1 MYKKEKNGAVSD
13 CAEAMSLM
21 KMCDC
26 EVEGQRSFNESTQLG
41 DQPSLDLQEL
51 WNLVENSS
59 PPPTQI
65 TDSQGLTIFFKK
77 FHQIFRASNRNVD
90 YMNALLRPVSFDLQ
104 FT

>member
-1 MYKKEKNGAVSD
+1 
-13 CAEAMSLM
+13 M

-65 TDSQGLTIFFKK
+65 TDSQGLTFF
-77 FHQIFRASNRNVD
+77 
-90 YMNALLRPVSFDLQ
+90 
-104 FT
+104 